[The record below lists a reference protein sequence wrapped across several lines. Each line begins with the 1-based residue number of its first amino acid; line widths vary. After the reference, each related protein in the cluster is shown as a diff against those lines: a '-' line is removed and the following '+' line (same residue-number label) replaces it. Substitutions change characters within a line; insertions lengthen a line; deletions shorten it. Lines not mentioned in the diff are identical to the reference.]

1 MKQQGG
7 AEIDWVLLGAF
18 AAYAGSGGL
27 RNIGITH
34 YVRDKGWGM
43 SSLVGA
49 IPSLVGGKQ
58 ITFSHIGKVF
68 RMPPE
73 NQERIRQWWK
83 YNRFEQYG
91 IWVVGSFLGLSLPAM
106 LTIVFVPLGQEVDQ
120 WLAAAFQ
127 AGDLTQKA
135 GPIFG
140 YLTLLCGF
148 WVLFSTQLGGVDGV
162 PRSYTDTI

>member
-27 RNIGITH
+27 GNIGITH

-49 IPSLVGGKQ
+49 IPSLVGGTQ
-58 ITFSHIGKVF
+58 ITLSHIGKVF
-68 RMPPE
+68 RMTPE
-73 NQERIRQWWK
+73 NLERFRQWWK

-91 IWVVGSFLGLSLPAM
+91 IWVVGCFLGLSLPAM
-106 LTIVFVPLGQEVDQ
+106 LTIAFVPLGQEVDQ
-120 WLAAAFQ
+120 WSAAAFQ
-127 AGDLTQKA
+127 AGGLAQKA